1 MKLPRDISGI
11 DLAKKLTKYGYSLT
25 RQRGSHMRLA
35 TNLKGKHH
43 ITIPAYKAL
52 PIDILDSI
60 LADLSE
66 HLEIKKSVLLNEL
79 FP

>member
-1 MKLPRDISGI
+1 MKLPRDISGSN
-11 DLAKKLTKYGYSLT
+11 LAKKLAIYGYSVT

-43 ITIPAYKAL
+43 ITIPAYKAI

-66 HLEIKKSVLLNEL
+66 HLEIKKSVLLNKL
-79 FP
+79 FE

>member
-79 FP
+79 FQ

>member
-1 MKLPRDISGI
+1 MKLPRDISGV
-11 DLAKKLTKYGYSLT
+11 DLAKKLAKYGYGLT

-35 TNLKGKHH
+35 TDLKGKHL

-52 PIDILDSI
+52 PVDVLDSI

-66 HLEIKKSVLLNEL
+66 HLGMKKSVLINEL
-79 FP
+79 FE

>member
-1 MKLPRDISGI
+1 
-11 DLAKKLTKYGYSLT
+11 
-25 RQRGSHMRLA
+25 MRLA
-35 TNLKGKHH
+35 TDLKGKHH

-66 HLEIKKSVLLNEL
+66 HLGIKKSVLINDL
-79 FP
+79 FE